1 MITFQRRRMGVGCL
15 ELVGGRVRTLA
26 CIVGGANAESVNAI
40 LDQLRD
46 FVRHA
51 GTVVNRLE
59 SEIKIVFWPVSC
71 NLNIQFAAIV

>member
-1 MITFQRRRMGVGCL
+1 MGVSCL

-51 GTVVNRLE
+51 GPVVNRLE
-59 SEIKIVFWPVSC
+59 SEIKVFWLLVVSST
-71 NLNIQFAAIV
+71 